1 MEHANIYLCKADCSL
16 LGTISG
22 IKTETCQLTKNAVN
36 FWELTFEIERYTND
50 NGKLIQS
57 NYYDSID
64 DMMKLYIDGKDIYKK
79 LSCGLKRCFF
89 EYEYRCG
96 SPYYHAQNDGRACD
110 GVGGKQIEIRVEY
123 VVSVSQY
130 AHGQSSESLV
140 GIYTRNHWQ
149 QCRKQVSLGG
159 SLGQR

>member
-64 DMMKLYIDGKDIYKK
+64 DMMKLYIDGKDI
-79 LSCGLKRCFF
+79 
-89 EYEYRCG
+89 
-96 SPYYHAQNDGRACD
+96 
-110 GVGGKQIEIRVEY
+110 
-123 VVSVSQY
+123 
-130 AHGQSSESLV
+130 QSFL
-140 GIYTRNHWQ
+140 
-149 QCRKQVSLGG
+149 
-159 SLGQR
+159 